1 MRPVGAVRLLVAG
14 AVAVALQLGATSA
27 RPADESYTRLI
38 RYSGDKLTVHVTG
51 VPIDDILGEIERQAG
66 AEIRGGVRNP
76 HPVTAEFEDVPL
88 ADALHRLLGDQNF
101 ALIYGRGGELKTL
114 RLLGGPQTAPP
125 SVVAATPT
133 AQPQPGAVSPAVL
146 ADMFAR
152 HAPIPIKGRLAQ
164 ALGTDNASFTQV
176 ADAALHNEDAAVRT
190 EAVRTA
196 MQALEGEPE
205 LRSAV
210 VSAVTGI
217 GDPELGNIVRGLAG
231 ERAEEIVRHVLTTAR
246 ASELRI
252 KASGVLQQLRTNP
265 VAANGS

>member
-1 MRPVGAVRLLVAG
+1 MRPAEAARLLATG
-14 AVAVALQLGATSA
+14 ALAVGLQLAATSA
-27 RPADESYTRLI
+27 RPAEEAPARVVT
-38 RYSGDKLTVHVTG
+38 YSGDKLTVHVSG
-51 VPIDDILGEIERQAG
+51 VPIDDVLSEIQRQTG
-66 AEIRGGVRNP
+66 AEVRGGVRNP
-76 HPVTAEFEDVPL
+76 HPVTAEFDDVPL

-101 ALIYGRGGELKTL
+101 ALIYGSGGELKTL
-114 RLLGGPQTAPP
+114 RLLGGPQAAPP
-125 SVVAATPT
+125 AAATAAPT
-133 AQPQPGAVSPAVL
+133 GQPQPGAVSPAQL
-146 ADMFAR
+146 SDMFAR
-152 HAPIPIKGRLAQ
+152 HPPIPIKGRLAQ
-164 ALGTDNASFTQV
+164 ALGTDNASFTTV

-217 GDPELGNIVRGLAG
+217 GDPELGTIVRGLAG

-265 VAANGS
+265 AERGS